1 MKTFVADFETFYD
14 KEVSITT
21 MGVARYVRET
31 DIYLVSIFGDGFCWV
46 GEPRNAPWEIL
57 RGQQVIAHNAAFD
70 MAVVEELRRRGMPI
84 PEFGDTNCSA
94 NLSAYLQAPRNL
106 AGAAKELLGISLD
119 KGMRDWAKGKKWGEM
134 PEDKKIEMAKYA
146 ALDSKAAWLL
156 WNQHSG
162 KWPDNE
168 QYISQHTM
176 GMTARGVQL
185 DMEKVRIGLEAL
197 QYEEQA
203 ARRLIPWVDELDE
216 KGKPVP
222 ISSVKR
228 MNIECRKLG
237 ILPPPSTDTKDPAFD
252 LWLDEN
258 SEKAPFVAAIGRWR
272 SANRLLKVV
281 ETMNERQIDGRLG
294 YELKIYGAPH
304 TRRWSG
310 GRENEKGNS
319 DSALNMHNLPR
330 KGLQCGD
337 VLVDVRGMLIPKPGY
352 KFIISDLAQIQA
364 RAVMWLA
371 KEQEI
376 LDLMRQGQDAYE
388 AHARI
393 GLGYKDSRPLK
404 ETNRDLRQLAKAQFL
419 GLQFQI
425 ASGTYRA
432 TAKQMLGMD
441 LSDAEASR
449 QVTQWRTRYRKVVG
463 LWGRLQNGF
472 RRSAGG
478 NFTIEY
484 PSGCTVNY
492 FDVEK
497 DTNSEYGGWRAR
509 TVMGGDFSYFFGGR
523 LLNNMAQHVEREIL
537 GEAMLKLDRIGIPAV
552 LHVHDEGVWEVS
564 EDEAKDAAV
573 EVNKAMSCSPAWA
586 PDMPLASDTRIVD
599 KYEK

>member
-1 MKTFVADFETFYD
+1 MNTFSYDFETEYSD
-14 KEVSITT
+14 EISIST
-21 MGVARYVRET
+21 MGVAKYIRTT
-31 DIYLVSIFGDGFCWV
+31 DIYLVGIYGDDFCWV
-46 GEPRNAPWEIL
+46 GEPQNAPWGVLE
-57 RGQQVIAHNAAFD
+57 GQRVVAHNNMFD
-70 MAVVEELRRRGMPI
+70 MAVSKELCRRGLAI
-84 PEFGDTNCSA
+84 PKFGYEACTA
-94 NLSAYLQAPRNL
+94 NLAAYLQSPRNL
-106 AGAAKELLGISLD
+106 AGASKQLLGVELD
-119 KGMRDWAKGKKWGEM
+119 KGMRSWAKGKKWAQM
-134 PEDKKIEMAKYA
+134 PADRKQEMARYT
-146 ALDSKAAWLL
+146 ALDAKASWML
-156 WNQHSG
+156 WNQHSS
-162 KWPDNE
+162 KWPDSE
-168 QYISQHTM
+168 QYISQHTTEM
-176 GMTARGVQL
+176 CHRGVQL
-185 DMEKVRIGLEAL
+185 DMDKVRIGLEAL

-228 MNIECRKLG
+228 MNIECRKIGL
-237 ILPPPSTDTKDPAFD
+237 LPPPSTDTKDPAFD

-272 SANRLLKVV
+272 SANRLLRVV
-281 ETMNERQIDGRLG
+281 SAMNERQIDGRLG
-294 YELKIYGAPH
+294 YELKLYGAPH

-337 VLVDVRGMLIPKPGY
+337 VLVDVRGMLIPKPGH

-376 LDLMRQGQDAYE
+376 LSMMRQGQDAYE

-404 ETNRDLRQLAKAQFL
+404 ETNRELRQLAKAQFL

-425 ASGTYRA
+425 SSGTYRA
-432 TAKQMLGMD
+432 TAKQMLGME

-463 LWGRLQNGF
+463 LWDRLRNGF
-472 RRSAGG
+472 QRSAGG

-552 LHVHDEGVWEVS
+552 LHVHDEGVWEVP
-564 EDEAKDAAV
+564 ENEAKEAAV
-573 EVNKAMSCSPAWA
+573 EVNRAMSCSPAWA
-586 PDMPLASDTRIVD
+586 TDMPLASDTRIVD

>member
-1 MKTFVADFETFYD
+1 MKTFCCDFETEYS

-31 DIYLVSIFGDGFCWV
+31 DIYLVSIYGDGFCWV

-70 MAVVEELRRRGMPI
+70 MAVVGELKRRGVGI
-84 PEFGDTNCSA
+84 PEFGDVNCSA

-106 AGAAKELLGISLD
+106 AGAAKELLGVSLD
-119 KGMRDWAKGKKWGEM
+119 KGLRDYMKGRKWGDLDQE
-134 PEDKKIEMAKYA
+134 KKLAMAHYA
-146 ALDSKAAWLL
+146 ALDSKASWLL

-228 MNIECRKLG
+228 MNIECRKIGL
-237 ILPPPSTDTKDPAFD
+237 LPPPSTDTKDPAFD

-272 SANRLLKVV
+272 SANRLLRVV
-281 ETMNERQIDGRLG
+281 SAMNERQIDGRLG
-294 YELKIYGAPH
+294 YELKLYGAPH

-337 VLVDVRGMLIPKPGY
+337 VLVDVRGMLVPKPGH

-376 LDLMRQGQDAYE
+376 LNMMRQGQDAYE

-404 ETNRDLRQLAKAQFL
+404 ETNRELRQLAKAQFL

-425 ASGTYRA
+425 SSGTYRA

-441 LSDAEASR
+441 LSEEEALR

-463 LWGRLQNGF
+463 LWDRLRNGF
-472 RRSAGG
+472 QRSAGG

-484 PSGCTVNY
+484 PSGCAVNY

-552 LHVHDEGVWEVS
+552 LHVHDEGVWEVP
-564 EDEAKDAAV
+564 ENEAKEAAV